1 MKKTFFLLTLSL
13 LIISCTT
20 TSIDLE
26 TLKFD
31 KPIPEEI
38 KGIKDIQ
45 KDDNGAYGLLSYKT
59 ESLQNFKF
67 GDVSFSKYNVP
78 NGYDDAYNEI
88 YVHVDNFNQNKY
100 LGFTIS
106 ITNDNESKALL
117 NYLKKKL
124 GKGEER
130 VTGLKNGIALVW
142 EVKESNQW
150 VLLVQN
156 TANARDNKKYL
167 ETELTIV
174 KQGTRV
180 QNSKDLKWLTI
191 LESFKG
197 THSKKI

>member
-1 MKKTFFLLTLSL
+1 MKKLHILVLLCTTF
-13 LIISCTT
+13 ISCNSQT
-20 TSIDLE
+20 DLQA
-26 TLKFD
+26 LKFD
-31 KPIPEEI
+31 APIPEQIKKIKEI
-38 KGIKDIQ
+38 EKDE
-45 KDDNGAYGLLSYKT
+45 NGSYLLPSYRT
-59 ESLQNFKF
+59 NALDNFKF
-67 GDVSFSKYNVP
+67 GDVSFSKYTVP

-130 VTGLKNGIALVW
+130 GTGLKNGIALVW

-156 TANARDNKKYL
+156 SANTRDSKKYL

-197 THSKKI
+197 THSKKN